1 MRSYQNC
8 ADSDLMDVRT
18 NSAQS
23 VTAGRTS
30 KDEVFVRLLADWVA
44 VALFCSG
51 AMHRN
56 WTVHAGLKSKSE
68 M

>member
-1 MRSYQNC
+1 
-8 ADSDLMDVRT
+8 MDVRT